1 MITAH
6 SAVQAACSFFSCAA
20 SRDTLRDPVF
30 LCMTPLPTA
39 RISSDCT
46 STNAVRARPRSPA
59 ASASS
64 NLRTNVRTRDRRAL
78 LTSVRRAILRIAF
91 LAPGLFAMVLGRPRM
106 DAQRRR
112 RKKEAAIYAKA
123 RAGVN
128 AARTAHFAAPRKTHS
143 RAVDLIALGAQQGR
157 QAARSDQVA
166 DANHH
171 DHRAGL
177 FQPRRQ
183 HAGPVAVAAVDQPGE
198 Q

>member
-64 NLRTNVRTRDRRAL
+64 NLRTKVRTRERRAL

-91 LAPGLFAMVLGRPRM
+91 LAPGLFAIGRCAASNGAR
-106 DAQRRR
+106 QGRLL
-112 RKKEAAIYAKA
+112 KKGAAIYAEA
-123 RAGVN
+123 LRGVN
-128 AARTAHFAAPRKTHS
+128 ERAPVFLARRVRWSAARS
-143 RAVDLIALGAQQGR
+143 GRAVHLEAAGAQQGR
-157 QAARSDQVA
+157 QA
-166 DANHH
+166 
-171 DHRAGL
+171 
-177 FQPRRQ
+177 
-183 HAGPVAVAAVDQPGE
+183 
-198 Q
+198 